1 MSLKAGFGGNCIL
14 GQEAANSTSEN
25 EEEGRRGKKKRE
37 GREGREPSLALECK
51 IGYSMAQ
58 KAQVLT

>member
-1 MSLKAGFGGNCIL
+1 MSLKAGFRGNCIL
-14 GQEAANSTSEN
+14 GQEAANLTSEN
-25 EEEGRRGKKKRE
+25 EEEGRRGKKK
-37 GREGREPSLALECK
+37 REPSLALECK

>member
-14 GQEAANSTSEN
+14 GQEAANLTSEN
-25 EEEGRRGKKKRE
+25 EEEGRRGKKK
-37 GREGREPSLALECK
+37 REPSLALECK